1 MTIPTAEIRPPINE
15 YFEGDRIEL
24 ECLTSGNPAPSITW
38 QRASGRPLPE
48 YAEVIEDLF
57 IIDSAREEDSGEY
70 RWGKDVKPL
79 GGMVGNE
86 CLITGPPINEYF
98 EGDRIELECL
108 TIGHPAIHCNPLWWY
123 TTKYD
128 LILNSSI
135 LNTKDCEDGFLDARL
150 FVPLSRKQIK
160 QRNVYGC
167 NVTKDTFYPG
177 NIHAYDLAG

>member
-70 RWGKDVKPL
+70 R
-79 GGMVGNE
+79 
-86 CLITGPPINEYF
+86 
-98 EGDRIELECL
+98 
-108 TIGHPAIHCNPLWWY
+108 
-123 TTKYD
+123 
-128 LILNSSI
+128 
-135 LNTKDCEDGFLDARL
+135 
-150 FVPLSRKQIK
+150 
-160 QRNVYGC
+160 
-167 NVTKDTFYPG
+167 
-177 NIHAYDLAG
+177 